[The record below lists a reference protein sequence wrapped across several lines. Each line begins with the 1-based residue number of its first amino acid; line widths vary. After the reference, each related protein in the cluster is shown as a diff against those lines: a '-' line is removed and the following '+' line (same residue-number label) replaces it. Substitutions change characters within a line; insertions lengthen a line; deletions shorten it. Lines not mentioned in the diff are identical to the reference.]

1 MRVVAYKSGFDN
13 CRIIQK
19 LLDSKFLGRT
29 TQVFQ
34 FNKILKCY
42 FYKDKLWILN
52 ITLWFK
58 IHHYDLLFLNS

>member
-42 FYKDKLWILN
+42 FYKDKL
-52 ITLWFK
+52 
-58 IHHYDLLFLNS
+58 